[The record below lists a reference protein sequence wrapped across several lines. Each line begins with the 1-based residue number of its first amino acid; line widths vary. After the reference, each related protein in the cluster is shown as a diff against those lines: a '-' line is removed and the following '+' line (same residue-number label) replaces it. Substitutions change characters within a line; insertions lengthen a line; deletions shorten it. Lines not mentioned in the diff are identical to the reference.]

1 MVLNL
6 NASKFRT
13 MPIFTEPLLL
23 GFPKCDRI
31 AYGLSLWGAERVGFG
46 KFAIAQI
53 LLFIESDRPFKQI
66 ISIFG

>member
-13 MPIFTEPLLL
+13 MPIFTAPLLL

-46 KFAIAQI
+46 KFAIAQN
-53 LLFIESDRPFKQI
+53 I
-66 ISIFG
+66 IYRERWPI